1 MNNILIKDILFGKTD
16 ASNELQEVGN
26 QYFLKSFLPYEKYK
40 ISEFLNGA
48 RYYIIGRKGTG
59 KTALLKYL
67 ECRFAENEE
76 NLVIPIRFKSDF
88 DSLDKKKIRTAA
100 INVQDEIVDND
111 NGDNSVK
118 SYVIAWK
125 VYLIYLIFKN
135 QESLRNEFVVF
146 DPYTDQYKTLWTLLK
161 VLYGEN
167 DSNKIV
173 PKITKGTVEIS
184 ADLEKKISA
193 SVKLEIELRE
203 KEKTVNY
210 ELICKKII
218 QLYKELI
225 GGINSAYILIDE
237 LELSIATKKQRIADI
252 ELIRDLILA
261 IDALNKISKS
271 QGYNVKIYASIRSD
285 VLDSALSSGYEINK
299 CIEDFGVT
307 IEWFQKG
314 GNYTD
319 NPLLKIVE
327 TKIHASEIAQNVPE
341 SEDVWKKYFDDRIN
355 NIEVRKYIL
364 NYSWYRPRDIIR
376 MLLLVQDQCQ
386 YGETKINQEKF
397 DRALREY
404 SNLMWNE
411 LKEEMALKYSPD
423 DIRAIK
429 RILNGINVPFTFM
442 SLNTRIDTYAS
453 MYDYVDA
460 FRKKTKIPE
469 FLEQLFEWGLIGNSG
484 ERMVFKFLG
493 YKEIDISKPMIIH
506 TPLRNFFEVV

>member
-1 MNNILIKDILFGKTD
+1 M
-16 ASNELQEVGN
+16 
-26 QYFLKSFLPYEKYK
+26 
-40 ISEFLNGA
+40 
-48 RYYIIGRKGTG
+48 
-59 KTALLKYL
+59 
-67 ECRFAENEE
+67 
-76 NLVIPIRFKSDF
+76 
-88 DSLDKKKIRTAA
+88 
-100 INVQDEIVDND
+100 
-111 NGDNSVK
+111 
-118 SYVIAWK
+118 
-125 VYLIYLIFKN
+125 
-135 QESLRNEFVVF
+135 
-146 DPYTDQYKTLWTLLK
+146 
-161 VLYGEN
+161 
-167 DSNKIV
+167 
-173 PKITKGTVEIS
+173 
-184 ADLEKKISA
+184 
-193 SVKLEIELRE
+193 
-203 KEKTVNY
+203 
-210 ELICKKII
+210 
-218 QLYKELI
+218 
-225 GGINSAYILIDE
+225 
-237 LELSIATKKQRIADI
+237 
-252 ELIRDLILA
+252 
-261 IDALNKISKS
+261 
-271 QGYNVKIYASIRSD
+271 KIYASIRSD

-423 DIRAIK
+423 DIKAIK

-442 SLNTRIDTYAS
+442 SLNTRIDTYAL
-453 MYDYVDA
+453 MYDYVDT